1 MQLPPGRS
9 LLDWRCVKDPSPAA
23 LVDYMAK
30 WKVVYTSFLWF
41 CSASYAPVPVPTGAA
56 LVGPCLAT
64 RAAWG
69 YAMFMLSCCVYLLS
83 MTHVRVGAG
92 STVRVSVCVQS

>member
-9 LLDWRCVKDPSPAA
+9 LLDWRCVKDTPPAA
-23 LVDYMAK
+23 LVPRWTTWRSGK
-30 WKVVYTSFLWF
+30 SCTPRFSGF
-41 CSASYAPVPVPTGAA
+41 AA
-56 LVGPCLAT
+56 LHMHRCPYRRAPPWLALAWLAT

-83 MTHVRVGAG
+83 MFH
-92 STVRVSVCVQS
+92 VRVSVC

>member
-1 MQLPPGRS
+1 MQLPPGRP
-9 LLDWRCVKDPSPAA
+9 LLDWRCVKDTSPAA

-56 LVGPCLAT
+56 LVVGWPLP
-64 RAAWG
+64 G
-69 YAMFMLSCCVYLLS
+69 HSC
-83 MTHVRVGAG
+83 RVGLCDVHA
-92 STVRVSVCVQS
+92 VVLRLPFVHVSCPC